1 VLTQTKITINSGSV
15 LTLNGT
21 TFAGSGRG
29 VTGSGSGGR
38 FEGAGRLD
46 IGAQTAGDNVTIVT
60 PTRFRSAVRVLGAAS
75 GVAQAAN
82 VISNGNMIFDNNA
95 SLYSGQ
101 GPAHSLVTGN
111 ITYRRQGTTTAWSY
125 NFWSSPLTNGT
136 LASLA
141 APGYV
146 PNLYQYNT
154 ATATGLDYLGSQA
167 GWQSLTP
174 STTMVQGK
182 GYIAT
187 GAGLANFTG
196 LPQQGNVNIA
206 GLTGGGGNNFNLI
219 GNPYP
224 APISASS
231 FLTTNASRITGGA
244 IYIWDDDLSGDP
256 FGPGNTYS
264 PGDFIVYNGVGTI
277 NAPNSGA
284 PFSGSIA
291 SCQGFFVNYNSAGGV
306 NFTFDN
312 SMKPFTT
319 NSEFFD
325 ITTANRLRLRITDVN
340 GVGAEALVAFIDDAT
355 DGVDNSYDALRLQGN
370 ADLSLY
376 TFNGDLEYAIQA
388 WPTLTNQ
395 RVIDLG
401 AVNTAAGTS
410 TIAMN
415 LFENF
420 DPTTVVYLED
430 TELGV
435 FHNLT
440 QDNSYEFENS
450 GLNGDAVRFRL
461 HFRAP
466 IGVSSVMDCSGTESG
481 KILVG
486 NPNTTP
492 VAVELKNAS
501 NEVVAT
507 AAPFVG
513 EHEFVN
519 LASGNY
525 SLAMTYTDG
534 GSVNRTTAVENNG
547 MTTPASFIASATTV
561 SIADAIIEFQGTAQG
576 ASEYTWDFGDG
587 TIVTGDLNPV
597 HAYNALG
604 VYTVTFTAMNNG
616 CGSSATTTIT
626 VGADLT
632 GTNNVATTSGFSIF
646 PNPAANVANLLLN
659 LDRSE
664 TSVVV
669 SIHDAAGR
677 LVSTKEANDVRSG
690 AVVGLDVETLSN
702 GVYQVTVEGTN
713 FKNVGRLTI
722 AK

>member
-1 VLTQTKITINSGSV
+1 
-15 LTLNGT
+15 
-21 TFAGSGRG
+21 
-29 VTGSGSGGR
+29 
-38 FEGAGRLD
+38 
-46 IGAQTAGDNVTIVT
+46 
-60 PTRFRSAVRVLGAAS
+60 
-75 GVAQAAN
+75 
-82 VISNGNMIFDNNA
+82 M
-95 SLYSGQ
+95 
-101 GPAHSLVTGN
+101 
-111 ITYRRQGTTTAWSY
+111 
-125 NFWSSPLTNGT
+125 
-136 LASLA
+136 
-141 APGYV
+141 V
-146 PNLYQYNT
+146 P
-154 ATATGLDYLGSQA
+154 
-167 GWQSLTP
+167 
-174 STTMVQGK
+174 GK

-196 LPQQGNVNIA
+196 LPQQSEPTIA
-206 GLTGGGGNNFNLI
+206 GMLGGTDGDGTNNFNLL

-224 APISASS
+224 APISANT

-244 IYIWDDDLSGDP
+244 MYIWDDDASG
-256 FGPGNTYS
+256 GLNYAA
-264 PGDFIVYNGVGTI
+264 GDFILYSGLGTVNG
-277 NAPNSGA
+277 PNSGA
-284 PFSGSIA
+284 PFSGNIGA
-291 SCQGFFVNYNSAGGV
+291 CQGFFVNYNSAGGA
-306 NFTFDN
+306 NFVFN
-312 SMKPFTT
+312 HGMKTYGT

-325 ITTANRLRLRITDVN
+325 ITTANRLRLRMDNAN
-340 GVGAEALVAFIDDAT
+340 GVGVEALVAFIDDAT
-355 DGVDNSYDALRLQGN
+355 DGPDNSYDALRLQGN
-370 ADLSLY
+370 ADMSLY

-388 WPTLTNQ
+388 WPTLTNE

-401 AVNTAAGTS
+401 AVNTVSGAS
-410 TIAMN
+410 TITMN
-415 LFENF
+415 MYENF

-430 TELGV
+430 IELGV

-492 VAVELKNAS
+492 VAVELKNA
-501 NEVVAT
+501 NNVVVAT

-525 SLAMTYTDG
+525 SLDMTYNEG
-534 GSVNRTTAVENNG
+534 GTVNRTTSVENNG
-547 MTTPASFIASATTV
+547 MTSPASFIASATNV
-561 SIADAIIEFQGTAQG
+561 SIADALIEFLGSAEG
-576 ASEYTWDFGDG
+576 ASEYVWDFGDG
-587 TIVTGDLNPV
+587 KVVTGELNPV
-597 HAYNALG
+597 HGYDALG

-664 TSVVV
+664 SAVVV

>member
-1 VLTQTKITINSGSV
+1 MK
-15 LTLNGT
+15 
-21 TFAGSGRG
+21 
-29 VTGSGSGGR
+29 
-38 FEGAGRLD
+38 
-46 IGAQTAGDNVTIVT
+46 
-60 PTRFRSAVRVLGAAS
+60 
-75 GVAQAAN
+75 
-82 VISNGNMIFDNNA
+82 
-95 SLYSGQ
+95 
-101 GPAHSLVTGN
+101 
-111 ITYRRQGTTTAWSY
+111 
-125 NFWSSPLTNGT
+125 
-136 LASLA
+136 
-141 APGYV
+141 
-146 PNLYQYNT
+146 
-154 ATATGLDYLGSQA
+154 
-167 GWQSLTP
+167 
-174 STTMVQGK
+174 
-182 GYIAT
+182 
-187 GAGLANFTG
+187 
-196 LPQQGNVNIA
+196 
-206 GLTGGGGNNFNLI
+206 
-219 GNPYP
+219 
-224 APISASS
+224 
-231 FLTTNASRITGGA
+231 
-244 IYIWDDDLSGDP
+244 
-256 FGPGNTYS
+256 
-264 PGDFIVYNGVGTI
+264 VYG
-277 NAPNSGA
+277 
-284 PFSGSIA
+284 
-291 SCQGFFVNYNSAGGV
+291 
-306 NFTFDN
+306 
-312 SMKPFTT
+312 T

-325 ITTANRLRLRITDVN
+325 ISTANRLRLRMENSN
-340 GVGAEALVAFIDDAT
+340 GVGTEALVAFIDDAT
-355 DGVDNSYDALRLQGN
+355 DGVDNPYDALRLQGN

-388 WPTLTNQ
+388 WPTLTNE
-395 RVIDLG
+395 RVIDIG
-401 AVNTAAGTS
+401 TVNTVAGTS
-410 TIAMN
+410 TISMN

-440 QDNSYEFENS
+440 QNGNYTFENS
-450 GLNGDAVRFRL
+450 GLNGESVRFRL

-492 VAVELKNAS
+492 VAVELKNAN

-519 LASGNY
+519 LVSGNY
-525 SLAMTYTDG
+525 SLEMTYTDG
-534 GSVNRTTAVENNG
+534 GAVTRTTAVENNG
-547 MTTPASFIASATTV
+547 MTTPASFIASATSV
-561 SIADAIIEFQGTAQG
+561 SIADAIIEFQGNAQG
-576 ASEYTWDFGDG
+576 ATEYSWDFGDG

-646 PNPAANVANLLLN
+646 PNPAANVANLMLN

-664 TSVVV
+664 SSVVV
-669 SIHDAAGR
+669 SINDAAGR
-677 LVSTKEANDVRSG
+677 LVSTKEVNDVRSG